1 MDKERINPII
11 ADRDD
16 MIGGSVS
23 NNKGDLSSAKTA
35 ARTMAAGMPVTWKL
49 IVLATLFGLIVA
61 AYIGWQQYQ
70 VFAQL
75 QDRFEILDSRLNNTD
90 ESVIQSGAAMQVSI
104 SKQGDELKKH
114 WSEIRKLW
122 GVANDKNKGKIDK
135 NKKDIAFLASKRN
148 ELEAS
153 IKKLQ
158 TLLEKESTTLQNLSE
173 NYFGLSADI
182 EALNEASRNY
192 RNALSKVQA
201 SLNQQGR
208 QLQNNSEAIK
218 SVDGFRRQINQKL
231 LVLEQRAATPVNAEV
246 NSEVVQEVI
255 QPPAE

>member
-16 MIGGSVS
+16 MIGGSLS
-23 NNKGDLSSAKTA
+23 NNKGDLSSSKTA
-35 ARTMAAGMPVTWKL
+35 SSVMPTGMPTAWKI
-49 IVLATLFGLIVA
+49 IVLITLFGLLTA
-61 AYIGWQQYQ
+61 AFMGWQQYQ
-70 VFAQL
+70 IFSQL

-90 ESVIQSGAAMQVSI
+90 ESVIQSGAAMQISI

-122 GVANDKNKGKIDK
+122 GVANDTNKGKITK
-135 NKKDIAFLASKRN
+135 NQQDIAFLASKRN

-153 IKKLQ
+153 ITKLQ
-158 TLLEKESTTLQNLSE
+158 GMIEKESKTLQNMSA

-231 LVLEQRAATPVNAEV
+231 LVLEQRAV
-246 NSEVVQEVI
+246 SEVGLGLSQEVAEPLAE
-255 QPPAE
+255 QP

>member
-11 ADRDD
+11 AERDD
-16 MIGGSVS
+16 MIGGSLS
-23 NNKGDLSSAKTA
+23 NNKGDLSTGKTA
-35 ARTMAAGMPVTWKL
+35 SRVTPTGMSAAWKF
-49 IVLATLFGLIVA
+49 IVLMTLFGLLVGTFF
-61 AYIGWQQYQ
+61 GWQQYQ
-70 VFAQL
+70 IFSQL

-114 WSEIRKLW
+114 WNEIRKLW

-135 NKKDIAFLASKRN
+135 NRKDIAFLASKRN

-153 IKKLQ
+153 ITELQ
-158 TLLEKESTTLQNLSE
+158 AMIEKEGKTLQNVSE

-182 EALNEASRNY
+182 EALNEALRNH
-192 RNALSKVQA
+192 RNALNKVQT
-201 SLNQQGR
+201 SLTQQGR

-231 LVLEQRAATPVNAEV
+231 LVLEQRAV
-246 NSEVVQEVI
+246 SEVGSGVSQEAAEPLAE
-255 QPPAE
+255 QP